1 VSFLS
6 SISITT
12 ELTSFHRKIYAATY
26 GGPPDR
32 PPSPPYWGTHRSN
45 HADDI
50 DRDRHHRHQHVLDR
64 IAVKPN
70 LAEQADE
77 SELRDRPTHR
87 SRQFL
92 EGCRKRR
99 AAPTS

>member
-1 VSFLS
+1 LLSPPHSDLAVSFLS

-64 IAVKPN
+64 IAVNQISPN
-70 LAEQADE
+70 NPTRQEVI
-77 SELRDRPTHR
+77 SEPRDSPIRR
-87 SRQFL
+87 S
-92 EGCRKRR
+92 
-99 AAPTS
+99 